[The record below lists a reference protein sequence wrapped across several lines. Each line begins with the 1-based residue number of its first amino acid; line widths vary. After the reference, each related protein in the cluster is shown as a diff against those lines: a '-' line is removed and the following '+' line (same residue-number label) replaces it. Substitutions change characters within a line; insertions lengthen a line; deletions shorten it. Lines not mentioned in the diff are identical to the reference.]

1 MNDILFA
8 QEFAAELE
16 AESASSIKCLERMK
30 PELFGFKPHERSM
43 EMGYLAQLV
52 AEIPAWI
59 SYTLAH
65 PHIDFATYPHIKAE
79 NAEQLVNYFKQNVA
93 KSKDALLAIKEGL
106 LSEDFNLQTNGQV
119 LLQSTRGEQLKS
131 MINHLV
137 HHRGQ
142 LTVYMRLNDIPVPS
156 IYGPSADD
164 KSFSS

>member
-8 QEFAAELE
+8 QEFAKELE
-16 AESASSIKCLERMK
+16 AESPASIKCLERIP
-30 PELFGFKPHERSM
+30 PEKFGFKPHERSM

-59 SYTLAH
+59 SYTLAN
-65 PHIDFATYPHIKAE
+65 PFMDFATYPHIKANTSQE
-79 NAEQLVNYFKQNVA
+79 LVDHFKQNAA
-93 KSKDALLAIKEGL
+93 KTKEALLAIKEGIL
-106 LSEDFNLQTNGQV
+106 DVPFNLKHGDKI
-119 LLQSTRGEQLKS
+119 LLESTRREQLSS

-142 LTVYMRLNDIPVPS
+142 LTVYMRLNDIMVPS

-164 KSFSS
+164 KSFTA

>member
-8 QEFAAELE
+8 QEFAKELE
-16 AESASSIKCLERMK
+16 AESPASIKCLERIPAEK
-30 PELFGFKPHERSM
+30 FGFKPHERSM

-59 SYTLAH
+59 SYTLSH
-65 PHIDFATYPHIKAE
+65 PFIDFATYPHIKANSAQE
-79 NAEQLVNYFKQNVA
+79 LVDHFKQSAA
-93 KSKDALLAIKEGL
+93 KSKEALSAIEEGIL
-106 LSEDFNLQTNGQV
+106 DVPFQLKSGEKV
-119 LLQSTRGEQLKS
+119 LLESTRREQLSS

-142 LTVYMRLNDIPVPS
+142 LTVYMRLNDIMVPS

-164 KSFSS
+164 KSFTA